1 MREAGN
7 SFTAYTSHGLPCA
20 TFRFEQPV
28 RKCCVEQTEKGSF
41 LILGINPS
49 NTIEYIYIGKQ
60 ASVDR
65 SYISLDKFSA
75 C

>member
-28 RKCCVEQTEKGSF
+28 RKCCVAQKEKGSF
-41 LILGINPS
+41 LILEINPS
-49 NTIEYIYIGKQ
+49 NTIEYIYKQ
-60 ASVDR
+60 TS
-65 SYISLDKFSA
+65 FSGQELHITG
-75 C
+75 